1 MNVNKKT
8 KILWLKPTKGNVSIG
23 RYLIAKNLEKSGFK
37 VEILECSGLSIFK
50 ALLHALKSDFD
61 VIVGTTHLGLAIGG
75 IIKLLKKKPFLA
87 DFVDQF
93 SLLREVTPAYLYPLM
108 YVTILLEKLSLK
120 IADAVVVVP
129 KQDYE
134 KISKKRRDVYKVN
147 LCIDLEKFL
156 NVGEKTVKKAKEI
169 LKKAGVNL
177 NKPLIVYVGGFSKIY
192 NLNLLIQ
199 AMERL
204 QDFQLIMIGGGEL
217 ESELKKL
224 TKEKKLN
231 NVFFLGYQPNELIPG
246 FLKLSSVGVTLA
258 EIPRQLKIYEYLA
271 SGLSVVVP
279 EAIVRNEDFEFGEY
293 CIGIKLGI
301 ESVILGIRKA
311 SKNNPNCKSKLEK
324 YDCKV
329 VAEIYL
335 KVIKIVVKRE

>member
-1 MNVNKKT
+1 VNKKT
-8 KILWLKPTKGNVSIG
+8 KVLWLKPTKGNVSIG
-23 RYLIAKNLEKSGFK
+23 RYLIARNLKKSGFK
-37 VEILECSGLSIFK
+37 VEILECSGVSIFK
-50 ALLHALKSDFD
+50 ALLHSLKSDFD
-61 VIVGTTHLGLAIGG
+61 VLIGTTHLGLAIGG
-75 IIKLLKKKPFLA
+75 IIKLLRKKPFLA

-93 SLLREVTPAYLYPLM
+93 SLLKEVTPAYLYPLM
-108 YVTILLEKLSLK
+108 YITILLEKLSLK

-129 KQDYE
+129 KQEYE

-224 TKEKKLN
+224 TEEKKLN

-246 FLKLSSVGVTLA
+246 FLKLSNVGVTLA

-279 EAIVRNEDFEFGEY
+279 ERILHDEDFEFGGD
-293 CIGIKLGI
+293 CIGVELNVKSIV
-301 ESVILGIRKA
+301 SGIRT
-311 SKNNPNCKSKLEK
+311 SKKTVNNLKSKLSR

-335 KVIKIVVKRE
+335 KAIKNIIG